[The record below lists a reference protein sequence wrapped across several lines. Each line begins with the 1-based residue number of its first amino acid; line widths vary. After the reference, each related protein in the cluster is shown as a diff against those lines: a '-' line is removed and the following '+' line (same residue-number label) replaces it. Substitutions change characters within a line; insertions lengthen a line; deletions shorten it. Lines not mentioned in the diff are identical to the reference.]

1 MVVAYYWL
9 FINNSPNFWN
19 HGDVKEISVE
29 DASYKTIDV
38 NVDLSKFE

>member
-1 MVVAYYWL
+1 VDSYWL
-9 FINNSPNFWN
+9 VIDNAYNIWGR
-19 HGDVKEISVE
+19 GDVKEISVE